1 LAILDTAAEAE
12 IHRRMSNRIK
22 GILGAAFESGV
33 KYLVLGQYGCEA
45 LENNPFDVS
54 TFNYH
59 HEFLLSF
66 HLISLYY
73 LFIQV
78 ARYFSDQLIN
88 PDSPFRGAFLHIIFA
103 TSILGYLQI
112 VLEVKASISFHIFQ
126 C

>member
-12 IHRRMSNRIK
+12 IHRSMRNRIK
-22 GILGAAFESGV
+22 RILDAAFESGV
-33 KYLVLGQYGCEA
+33 KYVVLGQYGCGA

-59 HEFLLSF
+59 HEFLSSF

-78 ARYFSDQLIN
+78 ARYFGDELVH
-88 PDSPFRGAFLHIIFA
+88 PDSPFRGAFLHIIFVICDYYFSGVI
-103 TSILGYLQI
+103 TS
-112 VLEVKASISFHIFQ
+112 
-126 C
+126 